1 MSTNLRFQGLRFLG
15 GMIISAGIVVA
26 IVHYQ
31 QKRDISEMRKG
42 VERDRIRV
50 AAKKSHKDTFGS
62 S

>member
-42 VERDRIRV
+42 IERDRIRV
-50 AAKKSHKDTFGS
+50 ATKKLDKETFAS
-62 S
+62 